1 MKNELKISTLSI
13 VCALCTA
20 VVTPVFGASAVRSLG
35 GVGTYNG
42 ASSAAAAKSGNVSDS
57 SAINSVRG
65 GSVRLN
71 NASAN
76 KGAASATRTS
86 TTRAATTPRLSIGKY
101 LSGSNVIS
109 GGSANRPIDPGQS
122 DSGNLQQR
130 IRVLEEFM
138 GYSATGAKIPAQI
151 QAIELDVE
159 KLQSDLQAV
168 SGEHTTVDYKDGV
181 LTIAQKGE
189 TVSYDLA
196 AQFAGKS
203 EFDALQAS
211 LDDFLQV
218 DDLADYALKTD
229 IQGLIDDAE
238 FQAAR
243 KELEALIETKADMGD
258 VANSAELQGL
268 KAKIDALELGA
279 GATSGQVGEL
289 AGAVAALKTTVEND
303 YATLAALNNMQ
314 NALAQQF
321 VTTEQL
327 QSQYYTQEQIDEMI
341 LGVGFDETVLND
353 YAKKAEVQNE
363 ISALRSGMELKADQD
378 SVDDLSDSVGAL
390 QGQINN
396 VSSAAQDASQAASDA
411 ADLANANKQKID
423 MLGTA
428 AMQDASAFATAAQ
441 GQLAESA
448 LQADALADYAKSADV
463 TQALNDKAS
472 LADLGALSDEV
483 SGLSTELTTVST
495 ALDTKAN
502 AADVYTKGE
511 IDTKIQ
517 NAADGI
523 DLSGKQD
530 KLVAG
535 DYIDI
540 SGNVISSTIHGSDS
554 VSISADGEL
563 SVGQITAASIP
574 ANTITGDMILN
585 ESITAA
591 DIKDYSITNTKL
603 GPRSVTADKIDAGN
617 VPAGEMIMYMSNG
630 DGTAELVTI
639 TVDAEEETQEI

>member
-35 GVGTYNG
+35 GVGTYNS
-42 ASSAAAAKSGNVSDS
+42 ASSAAAAKSGNTSGS

-122 DSGNLQQR
+122 DSGDLQTR
-130 IRVLEEFM
+130 IQVLEEFM
-138 GYSATGAKIPAQI
+138 GYSATGTKIPAQI

-168 SGEHTTVDYKDGV
+168 SGAHTIVDYAVGV
-181 LTIAQKGE
+181 LTIVQNGE
-189 TVSYDLA
+189 TASYDLA
-196 AQFAGKS
+196 AQFAGKT

-229 IQGLIDDAE
+229 VQGLISDAE

-258 VANSAELQGL
+258 VANSSALQDL
-268 KAKIDALELGA
+268 KAKVDALESGA
-279 GATSGQVGEL
+279 NVTSGQVGDL
-289 AGAVAALKTTVEND
+289 AGAVATLKSAVEND

-327 QSQYYTQEQIDEMI
+327 QNQYYTREQIDEMI

-353 YAKKAEVQNE
+353 YAKQADVQANANA
-363 ISALRSGMELKADQD
+363 ISGLQSGMALKADLD
-378 SVDDLSDSVGAL
+378 SVTELSGTVGAL

-396 VSSAAQDASQAASDA
+396 VSTMAQDAAQVASDA
-411 ADLANANKQKID
+411 ADLAAENKQVID

-428 AMQDASAFATAAQ
+428 ALQNADAFATATQ

-448 LQADALADYAKSADV
+448 VQPDALADYAKSADV
-463 TQALNDKAS
+463 IQALNGKAS
-472 LADLGALSDEV
+472 LADLGDLSDEV
-483 SGLSTELTTVST
+483 SGLSTEMTGLSSAV
-495 ALDTKAN
+495 ATKAN
-502 AADVYTKGE
+502 ASDVYTKGE

-563 SVGQITAASIP
+563 SVAQITAASIP
-574 ANTITGDMILN
+574 ANTITGDMIVN

-591 DIKDYSITNTKL
+591 DIQDYSITNTKL
-603 GPRSVTADKIDAGN
+603 GPRSVTADKIDAAD
-617 VPAGEMIMYMSNG
+617 VPAGEMIMYVSNG

-639 TVDAEEETQEI
+639 TVDAEEEI